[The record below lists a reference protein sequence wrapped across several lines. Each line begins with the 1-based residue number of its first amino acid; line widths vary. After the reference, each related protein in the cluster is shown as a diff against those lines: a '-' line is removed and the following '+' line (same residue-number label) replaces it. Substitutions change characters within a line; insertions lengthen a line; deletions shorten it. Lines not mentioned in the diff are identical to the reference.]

1 MLGFK
6 ITRLDWIT
14 LAALA
19 VLGIIFLLVYIW
31 IAGLP
36 GRIALKRNHPEAE
49 AVKLMGWAG
58 LLPTVYPWVKAFIWA
73 YKPTDVVDI
82 RRFPREEQEAIEK
95 ENARLSRKSA
105 KPAKSARSPHRR
117 AS

>member
-1 MLGFK
+1 MGKSLLGFE
-6 ITRLDWIT
+6 ITRLDWLT
-14 LAALA
+14 FGAFA
-19 VLGIIFLLVYIW
+19 VLGIIILLVYIW

-82 RRFPREEQEAIEK
+82 RRFPREEQQAIEQ
-95 ENARLSRKSA
+95 ENARLSGKSA
-105 KPAKSARSPHRR
+105 APSPVRR
-117 AS
+117 HAD